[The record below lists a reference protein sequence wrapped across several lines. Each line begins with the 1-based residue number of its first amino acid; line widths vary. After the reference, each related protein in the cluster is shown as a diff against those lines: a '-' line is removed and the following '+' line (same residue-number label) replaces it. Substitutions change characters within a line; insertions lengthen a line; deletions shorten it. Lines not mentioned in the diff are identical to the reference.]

1 MFAYHLRLG
10 LKSLRRNPVLTAL
23 MIGAI
28 AIGIAVC
35 LTALN
40 VFALVSS
47 NPLAHRND
55 VVYAVQMDNWD
66 PKEGWD
72 DERPEI
78 APWELTYR
86 DAKAVAASDIPD
98 RTVIMRKAAM
108 VMAPPD
114 GVTSE
119 TAKPFISIV
128 RMTPPDFFPMF
139 DVPFKY
145 GGPWDDQAEAAADA
159 VIVLSKENN
168 EKFFGGENSVG
179 RTVKLD
185 DREYRVVGVLDDY
198 YPVPKFFDV
207 NNGALDDPEDGYVP
221 FERGQM
227 FEIFS
232 AGNTNCW
239 APQPVNSF
247 RDFLESECVWIQTWV
262 ELRSPA
268 KVDEFKAWLDGYV
281 TEQKKFGRFQRPLNT
296 KLSKVSEWL
305 EMNEVVEDDNRV
317 LLGIAFMFLAVCLL
331 NTVGLLLAKF
341 SGSAAVVSLH
351 RALGASRKLIFRQ
364 HIVEVALIGVAGG
377 LIGIGLGWL
386 LLLALRQLYNSYEAV
401 THLDW
406 AVGLIALA
414 LSLVAGVLAGLYPT
428 WRICR
433 VQPAPY
439 LKTQ

>member
-1 MFAYHLRLG
+1 MFAYHIRLG

-47 NPLAHRND
+47 NPLAHRDD
-55 VVYAVQMDNWD
+55 VVYAVQMDSWD
-66 PKEGWD
+66 PKQPWD
-72 DERPEI
+72 EERPKL
-78 APWELTYR
+78 APYELTYR
-86 DAKAVAASDIPD
+86 DAKAVLSSDIPE
-98 RTVIMRKAAM
+98 RTVVMRKGAM
-108 VMAPPD
+108 VMGPPE

-119 TAKPFISIV
+119 TAKPFVAVV
-128 RMTPPDFFPMF
+128 RLTQADFFPMF
-139 DVPFKY
+139 DVPFRY
-145 GGPWDDQAEAAADA
+145 GGAWDDEADAAADA
-159 VIVLSKENN
+159 VVVLSKESN

-185 DREYRVVGVLDDY
+185 DRDYRVVGVLDDWA
-198 YPVPKFFDV
+198 PVVKFFDL
-207 NNGALDDPEDGYVP
+207 NNGLLDDFEDAYAP

-227 FEIFS
+227 FEILS

-239 APQPVNSF
+239 APQPVDSF
-247 RDFLESECVWIQTWV
+247 RDFLESECVWIQAWV
-262 ELRSPA
+262 ELGTQA
-268 KVDEFKAWLDGYV
+268 KVEEFKAFLDGYV
-281 TEQKKFGRFQRPLNT
+281 MEQKKLGRFQRPLNN

-305 EMNEVVEDDNRV
+305 EMNEVVADDNRV

-341 SGSAAVVSLH
+341 SGAAAVVSLH
-351 RALGASRKLIFRQ
+351 RALGASRSLIFRQ
-364 HIVEVALIGVAGG
+364 HIIEVALIGFTGG
-377 LIGIGLGWL
+377 VIGIGLGWL
-386 LLLALRQLYNSYEAV
+386 LLLALRQLYYSYEAV
-401 THLDW
+401 TRLDW
-406 AVGLIALA
+406 SVGLMALA
-414 LSLVAGVLAGLYPT
+414 LSLVAGVLAGIYPT

-433 VQPAPY
+433 LPPAPY

>member
-1 MFAYHLRLG
+1 
-10 LKSLRRNPVLTAL
+10 
-23 MIGAI
+23 
-28 AIGIAVC
+28 
-35 LTALN
+35 
-40 VFALVSS
+40 
-47 NPLAHRND
+47 
-55 VVYAVQMDNWD
+55 
-66 PKEGWD
+66 
-72 DERPEI
+72 
-78 APWELTYR
+78 
-86 DAKAVAASDIPD
+86 
-98 RTVIMRKAAM
+98 
-108 VMAPPD
+108 
-114 GVTSE
+114 
-119 TAKPFISIV
+119 
-128 RMTPPDFFPMF
+128 MF

-145 GGPWDDQAEAAADA
+145 GGSWDDRAEAAAEA

-227 FEIFS
+227 FELQS

-239 APQPVNSF
+239 KPESLNSF
-247 RDFLESECVWIQTWV
+247 RDFLDSECVWIQAWV

-268 KVDEFKAWLDGYV
+268 KVEEFKAFLDGYV
-281 TEQKKFGRFQRPLNT
+281 TEQKKFGRFQRPLKT

-305 EMNEVVEDDNRV
+305 DMNEVVEDDNRV
-317 LLGIAFMFLAVCLL
+317 LVGIAFMFLAVCLL

-377 LIGIGLGWL
+377 VIGIVLGWL

-406 AVGLIALA
+406 TVGLIALA
-414 LSLVAGVLAGLYPT
+414 LSLVAGVVAGLYPT